1 MNGTDV
7 DFNQTGLPCEPP
19 TKGVEMKA
27 DAALKND
34 TRDTRD
40 MITCSCC
47 DRVITNP
54 KESVHSRQRVIC
66 VSCYESL
73 LNPFQKICCS
83 GAAI

>member
-1 MNGTDV
+1 MARMLILSQID
-7 DFNQTGLPCEPP
+7 LPSEPP

-27 DAALKND
+27 DTALKND
-34 TRDTRD
+34 TSNTRETV
-40 MITCSCC
+40 TCSCC

-54 KESVHSRQRVIC
+54 KDSVHSRQRVIC

-73 LNPFQKICCS
+73 LNPFQKSCCS